1 MRTEMNAMLRTAFN
15 MTRTFASL
23 VAVAALMPTASM
35 AQQSLSRVLSSEIA
49 ISRERAEIQLEL
61 DNGRKVT
68 LATTTRPA
76 TGGRVRIPGGSP
88 LQRTVTASGDEL
100 LVLEVERGSAV
111 DRSWRDLLNS
121 AMDAT
126 PESLASVLRDWT
138 PPGRTDGA
146 LAFNDALEGALAG
159 AQSAPPAPP
168 VPVAPGVI
176 DDSVL
181 KLESKIQQLEEQLDH
196 AREHAIEARNQRRG
210 PDWWA
215 PFRRVWQGIS
225 GIFSVL
231 ITYIVLFG
239 IGFVAILF
247 GARKYLEGV
256 ADTVRISVGRAF
268 LVGLAGSFLLIPVF
282 VLGCIALAISI
293 VGIPALLV
301 WVPLFPVGAVVA
313 VVLGF
318 LGVAHAA
325 GESWAER
332 NYYGSEWF
340 RRGNSYYFMMTGLML
355 LGALFF
361 AGNVVHMAG
370 PWLDFIK
377 NLLFFFGV
385 VLTWAAATVGFG
397 AVLISRG
404 GSRAATPA
412 VEQSSLFTE
421 DANV

>member
-1 MRTEMNAMLRTAFN
+1 MARTLYVLM
-15 MTRTFASL
+15 
-23 VAVAALMPTASM
+23 ALMAAVPSAGL
-35 AQQSLSRVLSSEIA
+35 AQQTLSRVLSSEIA

-68 LATTTRPA
+68 LATTTGPA
-76 TGGRVRIPGGSP
+76 TGGRGRVPGAAP
-88 LQRTVTASGDEL
+88 MQRTVTASGDEL
-100 LVLEVERGSAV
+100 LVLEVDRGSV
-111 DRSWRDLLNS
+111 IDRSWRDLLNS
-121 AMDAT
+121 AMDAS
-126 PESLASVLRDWT
+126 PETLGTLLREWS
-138 PPGRTDGA
+138 PPADVRGA
-146 LAFNDALEGALAG
+146 QAFDRALEAALQGAA
-159 AQSAPPAPP
+159 SAPAVPAA
-168 VPVAPGVI
+168 PVAPGVI
-176 DDSVL
+176 DDSVV
-181 KLESKIQQLEEQLDH
+181 KLETKIQQLEEQLDD
-196 AREHAIEARNQRRG
+196 AREHVIDARNERRG

-225 GIFSVL
+225 GVFSVL

-256 ADTVRISVGRAF
+256 ADTVRLSVGRAF

-313 VVLGF
+313 IVLGF

-340 RRGNSYYFMMTGLML
+340 RRGNSYYFLMTGLML

-361 AGNVVHMAG
+361 AGNIVHMAG

-377 NLLFFFGV
+377 GLLFFFGC

-404 GSRAATPA
+404 GSRSPA
-412 VEQSSLFTE
+412 PTEQASLFTE

>member
-1 MRTEMNAMLRTAFN
+1 
-15 MTRTFASL
+15 MTRTI
-23 VAVAALMPTASM
+23 AAFTALIALLPNTGT
-35 AQQSLSRVLSSEIA
+35 AQQGLSRVLSSEIA

-68 LATTTRPA
+68 LATTTGPA
-76 TGGRVRIPGGSP
+76 TGGRGRASGAAP

-100 LVLEVERGSAV
+100 LVLQVERGSTV
-111 DRSWRDLLNS
+111 DRSWRDLLNA

-126 PESLASVLRDWT
+126 PETLATLMRDWT
-138 PPGRTDGA
+138 APGNNSGA
-146 LAFNDALEGALAG
+146 QAFDAAIAHALAG
-159 AQSAPPAPP
+159 ASAAPMAPAA
-168 VPVAPGVI
+168 PVAPGVI
-176 DDSVL
+176 DDSVV
-181 KLESKIQQLEEQLDH
+181 KLESKIQQLEEQLDD

-210 PDWWA
+210 PDWLA

-225 GIFSVL
+225 GIFAVL

-256 ADTVRISVGRAF
+256 ADTVRASVGRSF

-318 LGVAHAA
+318 LGVAHSA

-332 NYYGSEWF
+332 NYYGSDWF

-377 NLLFFFGV
+377 GLLFFFGV

-404 GSRAATPA
+404 GSRPVSATA
-412 VEQSSLFTE
+412 EQASLFTE

>member
-1 MRTEMNAMLRTAFN
+1 
-15 MTRTFASL
+15 MTRTI
-23 VAVAALMPTASM
+23 AAFTALIALLPNTGT
-35 AQQSLSRVLSSEIA
+35 AQQGLSRVLSSEIA

-68 LATTTRPA
+68 LATTTGPA
-76 TGGRVRIPGGSP
+76 TGGRGRASGAAP

-100 LVLEVERGSAV
+100 LVLQVERGSTV
-111 DRSWRDLLNS
+111 DRSWRDLLNA

-126 PESLASVLRDWT
+126 PETLATLMRDWT
-138 PPGRTDGA
+138 APGNNSGA
-146 LAFNDALEGALAG
+146 QAFDAAIAHALAG
-159 AQSAPPAPP
+159 ASAAPMAPAA
-168 VPVAPGVI
+168 PVAPGVI
-176 DDSVL
+176 DDSVV
-181 KLESKIQQLEEQLDH
+181 KLESKIQQLEEQLDD
-196 AREHAIEARNQRRG
+196 AREHAIEARNERRG
-210 PDWWA
+210 PDWMA

-225 GIFSVL
+225 GIFAVL

-256 ADTVRISVGRAF
+256 ADTVRASVGRSF

-318 LGVAHAA
+318 LGVAHSA

-332 NYYGSEWF
+332 NYYGSDWF

-377 NLLFFFGV
+377 GLLFFFGV

-404 GSRAATPA
+404 GSRPVSATA
-412 VEQSSLFTE
+412 EQASLFTE

>member
-1 MRTEMNAMLRTAFN
+1 
-15 MTRTFASL
+15 MTRTL
-23 VAVAALMPTASM
+23 AVLIALIGIAPRAGT
-35 AQQSLSRVLSSEIA
+35 AQQTLSRILSSEIA

-68 LATTTRPA
+68 LATTTGPA
-76 TGGRVRIPGGSP
+76 TGGRTRVAGAAPM
-88 LQRTVTASGDEL
+88 QRTVTASGDEL
-100 LVLEVERGSAV
+100 LVLEVDRGSSV
-111 DRSWRDLLNS
+111 DRSWRELLNA
-121 AMDAT
+121 AMEVP
-126 PESLASVLRDWT
+126 PEVLPGMLRDWT
-138 PPGRTDGA
+138 PPGGTLRGGA
-146 LAFNDALEGALAG
+146 KSFDAAMEAALAG
-159 AQSAPPAPP
+159 ASSAPAAPAA
-168 VPVAPGVI
+168 PVAPGVI
-176 DDSVL
+176 DDSVV
-181 KLESKIQQLEEQLDH
+181 KLETKIQQLESQLDD
-196 AREHAIEARNQRRG
+196 AREHAIESRDRHRG

-225 GIFSVL
+225 GVFSVL

-256 ADTVRISVGRAF
+256 ADTVRVSVGRSF

-332 NYYGSEWF
+332 NYYGSDWF

-361 AGNVVHMAG
+361 AGNIVHMAG

-377 NLLFFFGV
+377 GLLFFFGV

-404 GSRAATPA
+404 GSRTAAPGA
-412 VEQSSLFTE
+412 EQSSLFSE

>member
-1 MRTEMNAMLRTAFN
+1 MKAMFRTVFN
-15 MTRTFASL
+15 VRRVFTGL
-23 VAVAALMPTASM
+23 VALTALLPGDGT
-35 AQQSLSRVLSSEIA
+35 AQQTLSRVLSSEIA

-61 DNGRKVT
+61 DNGRKLT
-68 LATTTRPA
+68 LATVVGQPA
-76 TGGRVRIPGGSP
+76 GGMRREVFP
-88 LQRTVTASGDEL
+88 SGEQIL
-100 LVLEVERGSAV
+100 TLPVERGSVV
-111 DRSWRDLLNS
+111 DRSWRDLLNA
-121 AMDAT
+121 AMDA
-126 PESLASVLRDWT
+126 PPDLLATLLRDWT
-138 PPGRTDGA
+138 APGTGGGREFDS
-146 LAFNDALEGALAG
+146 ALEGALLGG
-159 AQSAPPAPP
+159 AAASAA
-168 VPVAPGVI
+168 PVAPGVI
-176 DDSVL
+176 DDSVV
-181 KLESKIQQLEEQLDH
+181 KLESKIQQLEKQLDN
-196 AREHAIEARNQRRG
+196 AREHAIEARDARRG

-256 ADTVRISVGRAF
+256 ADTVRISVGRSF

-318 LGVAHAA
+318 LSVAHAT

-355 LGALFF
+355 LAALFF
-361 AGNVVHMAG
+361 AANVVHMAG
-370 PWLDFIK
+370 PWLDFI
-377 NLLFFFGV
+377 NGILNFFGI

-404 GSRAATPA
+404 GSRPASPAA
-412 VEQSSLFTE
+412 EQASLFTE